1 MYFSNF
7 IKKIDTLR
15 IFKHKA
21 SNKIVIS
28 ALKCGNR
35 FMEESDCF
43 DFIHLNDITLDDFKN
58 ADKIF
63 WVIRDPKQHFISA
76 LITEVQVRY
85 NLIEN
90 TFDNEKEYIVSL
102 IKTKLLEI
110 LEEPILS
117 LNFSHYQPRYE
128 LLTYML
134 QTEVRYF
141 YNSTFVELKNL
152 SELLET
158 EFKCNY
164 PYNEENYFLGFG
176 KEYLINKKTL
186 LDLLETEFIS
196 EWKIIQ
202 NIIEKETQFY
212 NELKNI
218 NILEN
223 FISKIDSLNDTIVNL
238 NRKIEKSEYIH
249 LQTIIAANKTNTQLK
264 DRLKAM
270 KKTFL

>member
-15 IFKHKA
+15 IFKHKT

-218 NILEN
+218 SILEN

-238 NRKIEKSEYIH
+238 NKKIEKSEYIH

>member
-15 IFKHKA
+15 IFKHKT

-196 EWKIIQ
+196 EWEIIQ

-212 NELKNI
+212 NELENI
-218 NILEN
+218 SILEN

-238 NRKIEKSEYIH
+238 NKKIEKSEYIH